1 MTCAVCGAG
10 PSRRK
15 LHTAGVEVHECPSCG
30 LQFWEPPPGFRPRQ
44 TYDASYFEDASSGHG
59 YDDYASL
66 ECSLRRNFARRLAR
80 LGPPAPGRRLLDV
93 GAAYGFAVSE
103 ACRAGWRAVGLEV
116 SAAAARR
123 AAAATGGCVALAD
136 VSLAPFPAQAFEAVT
151 MWDVIEHLPDP
162 HRAIA
167 CVARL
172 LRPGGRL
179 VLTTGDAG
187 SAMAR
192 LSGPRW
198 HLYTIPEHLY
208 FYTRRSLEMLL
219 SAHGLRVES
228 VRAEASVYTLGYL
241 AERLR
246 KTLLGRSGR
255 SVPRWR
261 GANLEVVLNLFDVV
275 TVSAVRT

>member
-1 MTCAVCGAG
+1 VICAVCGAG

-15 LHTAGVEVHECPSCG
+15 LYTAGVDVHECPSCG
-30 LQFWEPPPGFRPRQ
+30 LQFWEPPPGFQPRQ
-44 TYDASYFEDASSGHG
+44 TYDASYFENVSSGHG

-66 ECSLRRNFARRLAR
+66 ESSLRRNFARRLGH
-80 LGPPAPGRRLLDV
+80 LGRPLPGARLLDV

-103 ACRAGWRAVGLEV
+103 ACRLGWRAVGLEV

-123 AAAATGGCVALAD
+123 AVAATGGCVVRAD

-151 MWDVIEHLPDP
+151 MWDVIEHLSDP

-167 CVARL
+167 CVASL
-172 LRPGGRL
+172 LTPGGRL
-179 VLTTGDAG
+179 VLTTGDAR

-219 SAHGLRVES
+219 SSHGLQVEF
-228 VRAEASVYTLGYL
+228 VRAEGSVYTLGYL

-246 KTLLGRSGR
+246 KTLRGRSGR
-255 SVPRWR
+255 AAPRWR
-261 GANLEVVLNLFDVV
+261 GANLEVPLNLFDVV

>member
-1 MTCAVCGAG
+1 VTCAVCGAG
-10 PSRRK
+10 SFRRK
-15 LHTAGVEVHECPSCG
+15 LHTAGVDVHECLSCG
-30 LQFWEPPPGFRPRQ
+30 LQFWEPPPGFRPRR
-44 TYDASYFEDASSGHG
+44 TYDAAYFENASSGHG

-66 ECSLRRNFARRLAR
+66 EGSLRRNFARRLAH
-80 LGPPAPGRRLLDV
+80 LGRPAPGARLLDV

-103 ACRAGWRAVGLEV
+103 ACRAGWRAVGLEI
-116 SAAAARR
+116 SSAAARR
-123 AAAATGGCVALAD
+123 AAATTGGCVALAD
-136 VSLAPFPAQAFEAVT
+136 VSLAPFPAQLFDAVT

-162 HRAIA
+162 HRAVA
-167 CVARL
+167 CVAAL
-172 LRPGGRL
+172 LKPGGRI

-219 SAHGLRVES
+219 SSHGLRVEF

-246 KTLLGRSGR
+246 KTLLKRSGR
-255 SVPRWR
+255 GVPHGP
-261 GANLEVVLNLFDVV
+261 GANLEVPLNLFDVV
-275 TVSAVRT
+275 TASAVRT

>member
-1 MTCAVCGAG
+1 VTCAVCGAE
-10 PSRRK
+10 PSRGK
-15 LHTAGVEVHECPSCG
+15 LRTAGVDVHECPSCG
-30 LQFWEPPPGFRPRQ
+30 LQFWEPPPGFQPSQ
-44 TYDASYFEDASSGHG
+44 TYDASYFENASSGHG
-59 YDDYASL
+59 YDDYAAL
-66 ECSLRRNFARRLAR
+66 ECSLRRNFAQRLAH
-80 LGPPAPGRRLLDV
+80 LGRPAPGARLLDV

-116 SAAAARR
+116 SPAAAGR

-136 VSLAPFPAQAFEAVT
+136 VSVAPFPAQVFDAVT

-167 CVARL
+167 SVASL
-172 LRPGGRL
+172 LAPGGRV

-208 FYTRRSLEMLL
+208 FYTRRSLEILL
-219 SAHGLRVES
+219 SAHGLRVEF
-228 VRAEASVYTLGYL
+228 VRAEGSVYPLGYL
-241 AERLR
+241 VERLR

-255 SVPRWR
+255 ALPRWR
-261 GANLEVVLNLFDVV
+261 GANLTVPLNLFDVV
-275 TVSAVRT
+275 TVSAVRM